1 MTKQPPEIQ
10 LCAFP
15 NAMSMESSDPELWKA
30 MTDEAHRQ
38 EQHIELIASEN
49 YTSPVVMQAQGS
61 VNDQQV
67 RGRLSCKKILW
78 WL

>member
-1 MTKQPPEIQ
+1 MTKQPPDIQ

-49 YTSPVVMQAQGS
+49 YASPVVMEAQGS
-61 VNDQQV
+61 DMTLTLIHN
-67 RGRLSCKKILW
+67 
-78 WL
+78 